1 MSVWKISAR
10 KLISYEQNVYHI
22 LNEEL
27 KKTGLNASLRAKHK
41 SDQLKMSKQEK
52 ANIILVSP
60 SRPFTIALS
69 RSLTLFLCAQSAPSS
84 LYFLSF
90 ATSWLPDPPLPPLL
104 LLLLCVLMVFRREK
118 IDNCS
123 SICTGAVSC
132 YHNCCCWLLWT
143 MYYY

>member
-10 KLISYEQNVYHI
+10 KLIRYEQNVYHI

-41 SDQLKMSKQEK
+41 SDQLKMSKHEK
-52 ANIILVSP
+52 ANIILCPPPFLPFALPLTHTLPLCTAPTFPLSHLLSP
-60 SRPFTIALS
+60 GCPTPA
-69 RSLTLFLCAQSAPSS
+69 AA
-84 LYFLSF
+84 
-90 ATSWLPDPPLPPLL
+90 AV
-104 LLLLCVLMVFRREK
+104 CVLMVLRREK